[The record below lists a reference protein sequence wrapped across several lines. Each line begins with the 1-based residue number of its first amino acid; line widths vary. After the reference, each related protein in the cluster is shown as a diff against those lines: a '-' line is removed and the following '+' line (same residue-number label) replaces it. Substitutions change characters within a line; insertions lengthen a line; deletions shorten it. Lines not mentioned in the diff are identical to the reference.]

1 MIPGNCSTLDV
12 ALINGMND
20 VVTIYP
26 NPFGMSVT
34 IAVNDISKMDNY
46 QVRIYNVLGEEVMN
60 ASITNQTTTI
70 ATSKL
75 PSGIYFY
82 QIVSDDQLIQSGK
95 LIAQH

>member
-1 MIPGNCSTLDV
+1 
-12 ALINGMND
+12 
-20 VVTIYP
+20 
-26 NPFGMSVT
+26 
-34 IAVNDISKMDNY
+34 
-46 QVRIYNVLGEEVMN
+46 VLGEEVMN